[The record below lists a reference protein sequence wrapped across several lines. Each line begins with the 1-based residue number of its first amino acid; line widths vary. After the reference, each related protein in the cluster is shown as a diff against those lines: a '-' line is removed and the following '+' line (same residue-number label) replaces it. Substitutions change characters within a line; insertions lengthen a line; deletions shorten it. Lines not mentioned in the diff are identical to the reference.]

1 MAVPSAWLETR
12 WYLVQ
17 DPAELHR
24 IIQRASHLTHRQ
36 ASICHLALGKYVFM
50 LREYR
55 TQQSIDVRIQV
66 SLLVDLSARHGLQI
80 TTVGRAGKVVVE

>member
-1 MAVPSAWLETR
+1 
-12 WYLVQ
+12 
-17 DPAELHR
+17 
-24 IIQRASHLTHRQ
+24 
-36 ASICHLALGKYVFM
+36 M

-80 TTVGRAGKVVVE
+80 TTVGRARKVVVE